1 MSVRLHIEHLV
12 LDGLP
17 LEAADGPAVRTAV
30 EAELTRLLTESG
42 LGPGLRNGGAYDA
55 APGAELRLSPTPGPG
70 AVGRQIGAAAH
81 RSLSR

>member
-30 EAELTRLLTESG
+30 EAELTRLLTEEDVGAG
-42 LGPGLRNGGAYDA
+42 LQRGGALA
-55 APGAELRLSPTPGPG
+55 SARGADVQLSPTPAPD
-70 AVGRQIGAAAH
+70 AIGRQIGGAIH
-81 RSLSR
+81 RSLRR